1 MARPILLLHG
11 ALGDAR
17 QFAPV
22 LDLLAERN
30 VLPVNF
36 SGHGG
41 TPLPELFSINGF
53 VRETLDAMDEHRI
66 ETADI
71 LGYSMGGY
79 VALQLA
85 RDHPDRAGRII
96 TIGTKFNW
104 TPEEAAGEVRMMNP
118 DVIEQKIPAFA
129 AMLAARHA
137 PEDWKTIMRRTA
149 EMMTRL
155 GHGEAM
161 TDADFARVPHLVLV
175 CRGSADHMVHEAESV
190 RTASALPHGQFRE
203 LPGLKHPLESIPPLT
218 LADLCREW
226 FDGEA
231 LA

>member
-1 MARPILLLHG
+1 MAHPILLLHG

-22 LDLLAERN
+22 LERLGERS
-30 VLPVNF
+30 VLPVTF

-41 TPLPELFSINGF
+41 TPLSEAFSIDRF
-53 VRETLDAMDEHRI
+53 VRDTLDAMDENRI

-85 RDHPDRAGRII
+85 RDYPDRVGRII

-104 TPEEAAGEVRMMNP
+104 NPEEAAGEVRMMNP
-118 DVIEQKIPAFA
+118 EVIEQKIPAFA

-137 PEDWKTIMRRTA
+137 PEDWKTVMRLTA

-155 GHGEAM
+155 GDGEAM
-161 TDADFARVPHLVLV
+161 TDDDFAHVPHAVLV
-175 CRGSADHMVHEAESV
+175 CRGSDDHMVHAAESV
-190 RTASALPHGQFRE
+190 RTAAALPHGQFRE
-203 LPGLKHPLESIPPLT
+203 LPGLKHPLESIPPHT
-218 LADLCREW
+218 LVDLCREW
-226 FDGEA
+226 FGVDAGA
-231 LA
+231 

>member
-1 MARPILLLHG
+1 MARPLLLLHG

-17 QFAPV
+17 QFAPA
-22 LDLLAERN
+22 LELLADRN
-30 VLPVNF
+30 VFCVTF

-41 TPLPELFSINGF
+41 TPLPDIFSIDRF
-53 VRETLDAMDEHRI
+53 VRDTLDAMDEHGI

-85 RDHPDRAGRII
+85 RDHADRVNRII

-104 TPEEAAGEVRMMNP
+104 TQEEAAGEVRMMNP

-137 PEDWKTIMRRTA
+137 PEDWKTVMRRTA

-155 GHGEAM
+155 GDGEAM
-161 TDADFARVPHLVLV
+161 TDADFARVPHPVLV

-190 RTASALPHGQFRE
+190 RTAATLPHGQFRE
-203 LPGLKHPLESIPPLT
+203 LPGLKHPLEAIPPRT
-218 LADLCREW
+218 LSDLCLEW
-226 FDGEA
+226 LDVEA
-231 LA
+231 GD